1 MIRNAGIDSV
11 LSPNDNKV
19 NFCRIWSVTE
29 FNYEL
34 SNSFVVRVESTKCDK
49 IINENI
55 TKASNLLFMTQQDG
69 KILTHDI
76 T

>member
-1 MIRNAGIDSV
+1 MLELIQFCHPMTIKLISV
-11 LSPNDNKV
+11 GS
-19 NFCRIWSVTE
+19 E